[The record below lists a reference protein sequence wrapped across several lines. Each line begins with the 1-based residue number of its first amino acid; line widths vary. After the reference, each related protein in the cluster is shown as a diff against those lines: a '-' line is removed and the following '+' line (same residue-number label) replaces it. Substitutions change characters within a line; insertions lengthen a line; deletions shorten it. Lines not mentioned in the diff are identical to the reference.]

1 MDVVI
6 SKAGLRPLLFGSL
19 TVVAGAGVLVEVL
32 RHPYELSTKS
42 GVVPLLSLSYEENV
56 PTFYTAVLLLACA
69 ALLSVVALGA
79 KRGGERFVK
88 HWWML
93 AAGFTYIAFDE
104 VLQFHEHAGKL
115 IKGSGLFYFSWVIPA
130 SILVLVIGLAYIPF
144 LRHLP
149 RPVRSR
155 FVLAGAIYVG
165 GAVGMDL
172 PLGWWTERHG
182 EDTLGY
188 ALIDATE
195 ESLEMLGL
203 ILFLLALVGYLADKG
218 HAVRFAIAR
227 EPKSEPLQEQAP
239 GSESESEPAA
249 SSGS

>member
-19 TVVAGAGVLVEVL
+19 TVVAGAGVLVEIL
-32 RHPYELSTKS
+32 RHPYELGTKS

-79 KRGGERFVK
+79 KQGGERFVK
-88 HWWML
+88 HWWVL
-93 AAGFTYIAFDE
+93 AAGFAYIAFDE

-115 IKGSGLFYFSWVIPA
+115 IKGSGLLHFSWVIPA
-130 SILVLVIGLAYIPF
+130 AILVLVIGLSYIPF

-149 RPVRSR
+149 RPVRNR

-172 PLGWWTERHG
+172 PLGWWTERYG

-188 ALIDATE
+188 ALIDAAE
-195 ESLEMLGL
+195 EALEMLGL
-203 ILFLLALVGYLADKG
+203 ILFLLGLVGYLADKG

-227 EPKSEPLQEQAP
+227 EPKPEPAQEKTPESEP
-239 GSESESEPAA
+239 EPAA